1 MGGTSLFL
9 FFVTPPT
16 ERERERERESPQGE
30 TLIGCQVLNSMTP
43 LPPRREIAL
52 SERENTECTFCT

>member
-30 TLIGCQVLNSMTP
+30 TLIGCQVLEYINADTMGAK
-43 LPPRREIAL
+43 LH
-52 SERENTECTFCT
+52 